1 MEITILRMGVVC
13 MTPSQIYVVVVILFL
28 ALVFISINNSKPKRL
43 SVLASIAFG
52 FIVAGIV
59 FGENRSISYS
69 LLAIGIILSA
79 ADAYMKSKK

>member
-1 MEITILRMGVVC
+1 

-28 ALVFISINNSKPKRL
+28 ALIFISIQKSKPKRL

-69 LLAIGIILSA
+69 MLAIGIILSA

>member
-1 MEITILRMGVVC
+1 

-28 ALVFISINNSKPKRL
+28 ALVFFSIKNSKPKRL

-52 FIVAGIV
+52 LIVAGIV

-69 LLAIGIILSA
+69 LLAVGIILSA
-79 ADAYMKSKK
+79 VDAYMKSKNNG

>member
-1 MEITILRMGVVC
+1 MA
-13 MTPSQIYVVVVILFL
+13 PSQIYVVVVILFL
-28 ALVFISINNSKPKRL
+28 ALVFISNKKSKPKRL

-79 ADAYMKSKK
+79 VDAYMKSRK

>member
-1 MEITILRMGVVC
+1 M
-13 MTPSQIYVVVVILFL
+13 FL
-28 ALVFISINNSKPKRL
+28 ALVFISIQNSKPKRL

-52 FIVAGIV
+52 LIVAGIA

-79 ADAYMKSKK
+79 VDAYMKSRK

>member
-1 MEITILRMGVVC
+1 MA
-13 MTPSQIYVVVVILFL
+13 PSQIYVVVVILFL
-28 ALVFISINNSKPKRL
+28 ALVFISNKKSKPKRL

-79 ADAYMKSKK
+79 VDVNIQSKK